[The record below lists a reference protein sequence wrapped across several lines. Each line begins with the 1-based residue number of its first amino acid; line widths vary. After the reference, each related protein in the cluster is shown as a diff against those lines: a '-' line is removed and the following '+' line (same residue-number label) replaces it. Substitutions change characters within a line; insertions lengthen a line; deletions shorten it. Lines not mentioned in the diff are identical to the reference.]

1 MSKDKELIESIL
13 TIREWHSFDCKRAK
27 IKPQKLLETAVAF
40 ANTDGGMIAI
50 GLEDPKKAKNDAR
63 LIGINEASD
72 NVAEFIK
79 LLDKEIDPFLQ
90 DKRTYDLE
98 ITNVDG
104 NPDKIVLVQI
114 DKSHD
119 VHSLKNGDTFVRKGD
134 QNVKIGNREITRLKY
149 EKGSIKFEDELSG
162 ISTLEDFDKNTFEQF
177 KKDSNSKSK
186 DDFQFLK
193 DNGLAVKQKD
203 SYELTK
209 AGVLLFDQNPS
220 VRLKSKCGIKISH
233 YYGTK
238 QAFTGEPNFVRK
250 PFTIEGALLTQIE
263 EALDYFRNVV
273 KNSPPKLKG
282 AKFYPTMLIPEW
294 AYQEAV
300 TNAVIHRNY
309 SIQDDIHIRFF
320 DDRIEIESPGSY
332 PAFITPMNI
341 RTERY
346 ARNPLIQRALNKFNE
361 SPNLDIGE
369 GVDRMFEVMK
379 EENLYEP
386 LFFPAFLRPNSVL
399 LILLNQQKISYWD
412 TVSNYLDDNYQ
423 ITNAEARKITG
434 IQDTIKMS
442 RILKDWVDK
451 KLLFKVQGDFKG
463 NTLYRKHGVKD
474 PIPFAKGVENGEA

>member
-1 MSKDKELIESIL
+1 M
-13 TIREWHSFDCKRAK
+13 
-27 IKPQKLLETAVAF
+27 IKPQKLIETVVAF
-40 ANTDGGMIAI
+40 ANADGGMIAI
-50 GLEDPKKAKNDAR
+50 GLEDPRKAKSNER
-63 LIGINEASD
+63 LIGIGEKKE
-72 NVAEFIK
+72 NVAEFLK
-79 LLDKEIDPFLQ
+79 LVDKEIDPFLQ
-90 DKRTYDLE
+90 EKDTFELPIKNLE
-98 ITNVDG
+98 GDDDVILII
-104 NPDKIVLVQI
+104 KIG
-114 DKSHD
+114 KSSD

-134 QNVKIGNREITRLKY
+134 QNVKIGNREITQIKY

-162 ISTLEDFDKNTFEQF
+162 INTLEDFDKNTFEQF

-193 DNGLAVKQKD
+193 DNGLAFKRKG

-209 AGVLLFDQNPS
+209 AGVLLFAQNPS
-220 VRLKSKCGIKISH
+220 VRLKSKCGIKVSH

-238 QAFTGEPNFVRK
+238 QTFTGEPNFVRK

-273 KNSPPKLKG
+273 KSSPPKLQG

-294 AYQEAV
+294 AYQEAI

-386 LFFPAFLRPNSVL
+386 QFFPAFLRPNSVL

-412 TVSNYLDDNYQ
+412 TVSNYLDDNHQ

-451 KLLFKVQGDFKG
+451 KLLYKVQGEFKG
-463 NTLYRKHGVKD
+463 HTYYRKFGVKD
-474 PIPFAKGVENGEA
+474 TIPFASDSENG